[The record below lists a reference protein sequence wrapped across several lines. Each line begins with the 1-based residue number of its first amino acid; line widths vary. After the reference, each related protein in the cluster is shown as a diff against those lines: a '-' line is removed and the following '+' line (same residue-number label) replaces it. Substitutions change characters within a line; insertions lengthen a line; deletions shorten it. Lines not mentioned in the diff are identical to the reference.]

1 MQWIIE
7 ILQQFTNLRLDFLVS
22 MKAQDVNSKKKKREQ
37 GSVGIDPKVFIP
49 ELVDHCYKMIWTV
62 WFRHASSNL
71 AIVELL

>member
-1 MQWIIE
+1 MDNRNTAAVYK
-7 ILQQFTNLRLDFLVS
+7 FKARFPRLNESTGREF
-22 MKAQDVNSKKKKREQ
+22 KKKKREQ